1 MWQKVALILMALGM
15 LALIGWSAN
24 AFFADSEISLIV
36 RIAVGA
42 IGAGILI
49 LLGVAIKDRIKKA
62 KIEDFKEVE
71 R

>member
-1 MWQKVALILMALGM
+1 MWQKVALVLMALGM
-15 LALIGWSAN
+15 LALIGWSVN
-24 AFFADSEISLIV
+24 AFFAESEIPLIV

-49 LLGVAIKDRIKKA
+49 LIGVAIKDRIKKA
-62 KIEDFKEVE
+62 KTEDFKEVE

>member
-1 MWQKVALILMALGM
+1 MWQNVALVLMALGM
-15 LALIGWSAN
+15 LALIGWSVN
-24 AFFADSEISLIV
+24 AFFAESEIPLIV

-49 LLGVAIKDRIKKA
+49 LIGVAIKDRIKKA
-62 KIEDFKEVE
+62 KTEDFKEVE

>member
-1 MWQKVALILMALGM
+1 MWQNVALVLMALGM
-15 LALIGWSAN
+15 LALIGWASQ
-24 AFFADSEISLIV
+24 AFFANSEIPLVV

-49 LLGVAIKDRIKKA
+49 LIGVAIKDRIKKA
-62 KIEDFKEVE
+62 KTEDFKEVE

>member
-1 MWQKVALILMALGM
+1 MWQKVALVLMALGM

-24 AFFADSEISLIV
+24 AFFAESEIPLIV

-42 IGAGILI
+42 IGVGILI
-49 LLGVAIKDRIKKA
+49 LIGVAIKDRIKKA
-62 KIEDFKEVE
+62 KTEDFKEVE

>member
-1 MWQKVALILMALGM
+1 MWQNVALVLMALGM
-15 LALIGWSAN
+15 LAISGWATG
-24 AFFADSEISLIV
+24 AFFADSEIPLIV

-49 LLGVAIKDRIKKA
+49 LIGVAIKDRIKKA
-62 KIEDFKEVE
+62 KTEDFKEVE

>member
-1 MWQKVALILMALGM
+1 MWQKVALFLMALGM

-24 AFFADSEISLIV
+24 AFFAESEIPLIV

-42 IGAGILI
+42 IGVGILI
-49 LLGVAIKDRIKKA
+49 LIGVAIKDRIKKA
-62 KIEDFKEVE
+62 KTDEFKEVE

>member
-1 MWQKVALILMALGM
+1 MWQKVALVLMALGM
-15 LALIGWSAN
+15 LALIGWSAG

-49 LLGVAIKDRIKKA
+49 LIGVAIKDRIKTA
-62 KIEDFKEVE
+62 KTEDFKEVE

>member
-1 MWQKVALILMALGM
+1 MWQKVALVLMALGM

-24 AFFADSEISLIV
+24 AFFAESEIPLIV

-42 IGAGILI
+42 IGVGILI
-49 LLGVAIKDRIKKA
+49 LIGVAIKDRIKKA
-62 KIEDFKEVE
+62 KTDDFKEIE

>member
-1 MWQKVALILMALGM
+1 MWQKVALVLMALGM

-24 AFFADSEISLIV
+24 AFFAESEIPLIV

-42 IGAGILI
+42 IGVGILI
-49 LLGVAIKDRIKKA
+49 LIGVAIKDRVKKA
-62 KIEDFKEVE
+62 KTDDFKEVE